1 MILSPNQFGIRQ
13 FLFTLHIRMV
23 SHKDWKMLGKHP
35 PRFNAVPSRA
45 VYPLASNHAKG
56 ETMNTKAGILA
67 LVLTVF
73 TLGLIGGVA
82 RAAMIITK
90 PQDVSVVQPEEISEV
105 TFQQVSKV
113 SNVEAQ
119 PVQVAATATQAAIP
133 AEQAS
138 MLALQAA
145 GEEAR
150 LAAQPELVTFNGE
163 AAYEVKLEDG
173 NFVYIGA
180 FDGTL
185 KYNSITE
192 SNKPSVTSE
201 QALIIAADYINYYQP
216 VSITSKDY
224 EGKPAYFI
232 RFWNGANVF
241 VDRAGTILAV
251 QYIQYTNNSSSGTS
265 ASSGSSSNNNGE
277 SEHEEEDEHEGED
290 D

>member
-1 MILSPNQFGIRQ
+1 
-13 FLFTLHIRMV
+13 
-23 SHKDWKMLGKHP
+23 
-35 PRFNAVPSRA
+35 
-45 VYPLASNHAKG
+45 
-56 ETMNTKAGILA
+56 MNSKAGILA

-82 RAAMIITK
+82 RAAMAITK
-90 PQDVSVVQPEEISEV
+90 PQEVTVAQPAAISE
-105 TFQQVSKV
+105 TTYVS
-113 SNVEAQ
+113 SAPASEAP
-119 PVQVAATATQAAIP
+119 PVPVAANATQAVIP

-138 MLALQAA
+138 LLALQAA

-150 LAAQPELVTFNGE
+150 LAVQPELVTFNGE
-163 AAYEVKLEDG
+163 TAYEVKFEDG

-180 FDGTL
+180 YDGTL

-192 SNKPSVTSE
+192 SNKPSVSSE

-216 VSITSKDY
+216 VSITSKNY
-224 EGKPAYFI
+224 EGKPTYFI

-251 QYIQYTNNSSSGTS
+251 EYIQYTNNSTSGTS

-277 SEHEEEDEHEGED
+277 SEHEEEDEPEGED

>member
-1 MILSPNQFGIRQ
+1 
-13 FLFTLHIRMV
+13 
-23 SHKDWKMLGKHP
+23 
-35 PRFNAVPSRA
+35 
-45 VYPLASNHAKG
+45 
-56 ETMNTKAGILA
+56 MNTKAGILA

-82 RAAMIITK
+82 RAAMAITK
-90 PQDVSVVQPEEISEV
+90 PQEVAVAQPAAISE
-105 TFQQVSKV
+105 TTYVS
-113 SNVEAQ
+113 SAPASEAQ
-119 PVQVAATATQAAIP
+119 PVPVAATATQAVIP

-138 MLALQAA
+138 LLALQAA

-163 AAYEVKLEDG
+163 TAYEVKFEDG
-173 NFVYIGA
+173 NFLYIGA
-180 FDGTL
+180 YDGTL

-192 SNKPSVTSE
+192 SNKPSVSSE

-224 EGKPAYFI
+224 EGKLAYFI

-251 QYIQYTNNSSSGTS
+251 QYIQYTNNTTSGAGTS
-265 ASSGSSSNNNGE
+265 GASTGSSSNNNGE
-277 SEHEEEDEHEGED
+277 SEHEEEDEPEGED